1 LGTVVLSV
9 CASYHD
15 VRDGKFMKRILVVED
30 DPHLVE
36 LLEYNFF
43 KEGFQVAACCDGAN
57 GLARMRESTLDLLVL
72 DLALPSLS
80 GLEICKQVRFNLG
93 LNRLP
98 ILILTGK
105 SEEADRI
112 IGLELGADA
121 YVTKPFE
128 LRELIAR
135 VRTLLWRTDPDFA
148 AQKVIDV
155 GGVRID
161 PASYCVTRGTKVVP
175 TSTIEFRLLH
185 FLVKHPN
192 RVFTRGELVEAVWGV
207 EQELSHQSVD
217 TYVWRLRQKLEE
229 NPQDP
234 AFITTVRGTGYMFQ
248 FLD

>member
-1 LGTVVLSV
+1 
-9 CASYHD
+9 
-15 VRDGKFMKRILVVED
+15 MKRILLVED

-36 LLEYNFF
+36 LLEYNFL
-43 KEGFQVAACCDGAN
+43 KEGFQVVARFDGAK
-57 GLARMRESTLDLLVL
+57 GLTRASESTVDLLVL
-72 DLALPSLS
+72 DLVLPSLS
-80 GLEICKQVRFNLG
+80 GLEICKQVRVNLG
-93 LNRLP
+93 INRLP

-105 SEEADRI
+105 SDEADRI

-128 LRELIAR
+128 LKELMAR

-148 AQKVIDV
+148 AQKVIEV

-161 PASYCVTRGTKVVP
+161 PASFGVTKGKETVP
-175 TSTIEFRLLH
+175 ISTIEFLLLH

-192 RVFTRGELVEAVWGV
+192 RIFTRGQLIEAVWGMERGLS
-207 EQELSHQSVD
+207 EQIVD

-229 NPQDP
+229 NPRDP
-234 AFITTVRGTGYMFQ
+234 ALITTVRGTGYMFQ

>member
-1 LGTVVLSV
+1 
-9 CASYHD
+9 
-15 VRDGKFMKRILVVED
+15 MKRILLVED

-36 LLEYNFF
+36 LLEYNFL
-43 KEGFQVAACCDGAN
+43 KEGFQVVACFDGAK
-57 GLARMRESTLDLLVL
+57 GLTRASESTVDLLVL
-72 DLALPSLS
+72 DLVLPSLS
-80 GLEICKQVRFNLG
+80 GLEICKQVRVNLG
-93 LNRLP
+93 INRLP

-105 SEEADRI
+105 SDEADRI

-128 LRELIAR
+128 LKELMAR

-148 AQKVIDV
+148 AQKVIEV

-161 PASYCVTRGTKVVP
+161 PASFCVTRGKETVP
-175 TSTIEFRLLH
+175 ISTIEFLLLH

-192 RVFTRGELVEAVWGV
+192 RIFTRGQLIEAVWGMERGLS
-207 EQELSHQSVD
+207 EQIVD

-229 NPQDP
+229 NPRDP
-234 AFITTVRGTGYMFQ
+234 ALITTVRGTGYMFQ